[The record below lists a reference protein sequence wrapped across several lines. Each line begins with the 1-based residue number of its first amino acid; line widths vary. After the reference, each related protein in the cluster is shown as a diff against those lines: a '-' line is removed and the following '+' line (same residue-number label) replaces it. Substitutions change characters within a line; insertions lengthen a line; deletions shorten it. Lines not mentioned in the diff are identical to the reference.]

1 MDLLFE
7 SKRAWLLPYCIFC
20 CLAIAISQFW
30 YDKDWLRTICLM
42 MGTMLSGMV
51 FCFILMV
58 LFRWITWVRRIL
70 VVMYIGA
77 TVYGWINNYI
87 KRWYVI
93 IPSFLIMSF
102 FMMWNLGG
110 VKNCIIASA
119 YRAKLNN
126 LISRVNSEY
135 DKYSSGVDRYNA
147 RNGLGFFNKV
157 RKKRKVNLAWY
168 GFNSSGINMFALE
181 DAVFGVSTSV
191 WKTKVGK
198 LNKKI
203 SRISD
208 KNDAIFADETISDE
222 RRRFNDVKK
231 MNGEMGYY
239 NPDYDKISVELD
251 SQKKKGIKAQKK
263 ILKKRI

>member
-1 MDLLFE
+1 
-7 SKRAWLLPYCIFC
+7 
-20 CLAIAISQFW
+20 
-30 YDKDWLRTICLM
+30 

-168 GFNSSGINMFALE
+168 GFNSLGINMFALE

-231 MNGEMGYY
+231 MNREMGYY

>member
-1 MDLLFE
+1 MSYLMETEEKISKKRDIVRQSIE
-7 SKRAWLLPYCIFC
+7 SCTLSSSYQAYYYDNLP
-20 CLAIAISQFW
+20 
-30 YDKDWLRTICLM
+30 DK
-42 MGTMLSGMV
+42 V
-51 FCFILMV
+51 F
-58 LFRWITWVRRIL
+58 
-70 VVMYIGA
+70 
-77 TVYGWINNYI
+77 
-87 KRWYVI
+87 
-93 IPSFLIMSF
+93 
-102 FMMWNLGG
+102 
-110 VKNCIIASA
+110 
-119 YRAKLNN
+119 
-126 LISRVNSEY
+126 
-135 DKYSSGVDRYNA
+135 YNA
-147 RNGLGFFNKV
+147 KKNYAGNVCKEDVLGLIDVSVFGSGKRGLLLSV
-157 RKKRKVNLAWY
+157 EGIYYRK
-168 GFNSSGINMFALE
+168 SSSVAEYIAYKDIAKDTIINMFALE

-231 MNGEMGYY
+231 MNREMGYY